1 MLGLCC
7 GMRSQAG
14 GLFGGVPRSHSR
26 PGGGAER
33 GVARRPAA
41 SERQAAPTWAVRS
54 VGSWKAFGGL
64 SGQPLGCPLSCLSQ
78 SEVLLAA
85 FSRPAAWGSGTGN
98 GAHCPCPLRGQ
109 RSAQLPGSPG
119 PRPGQ
124 FPAKRERWLCIGKAR
139 DRLLS
144 RSSLVAPASG

>member
-7 GMRSQAG
+7 GMRSRAG

-109 RSAQLPGSPG
+109 RSAQPAAGLAG
-119 PRPGQ
+119 P
-124 FPAKRERWLCIGKAR
+124 
-139 DRLLS
+139 
-144 RSSLVAPASG
+144 SSWPVPC